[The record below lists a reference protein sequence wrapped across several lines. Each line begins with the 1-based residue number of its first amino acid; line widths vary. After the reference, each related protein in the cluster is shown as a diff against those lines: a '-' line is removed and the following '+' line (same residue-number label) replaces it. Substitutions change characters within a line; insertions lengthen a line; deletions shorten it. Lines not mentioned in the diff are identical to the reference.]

1 AEDGIRYFHVTG
13 VQTCAL
19 PISAREEL
27 GADADVEM
35 RAGRVDDEVARI
47 EKGPA
52 DMVHLGKTSDI
63 EDQLRERPREACG
76 ARERDE
82 ARSIRELASGL
93 MVRLE
98 AMHRDDDP
106 EMIECFEACTKLGSN
121 DRGLAA
127 VIGFDEA
134 LRGDGIDVDEFAHA
148 EGEGAAL

>member
-63 EDQLRERPREACG
+63 EDQLRERPREAFG

-82 ARSIRELASGL
+82 ARRSEERRVGTECRTGWL
-93 MVRLE
+93 
-98 AMHRDDDP
+98 P
-106 EMIECFEACTKLGSN
+106 E
-121 DRGLAA
+121 RGK
-127 VIGFDEA
+127 
-134 LRGDGIDVDEFAHA
+134 
-148 EGEGAAL
+148 